1 MSCYEIKRETN
12 GEKFTFNLHAQNGLV
27 ILSASQGYSSK
38 QGCKVGIAS
47 VAKHGKIPG
56 CFESYDDAGGNPR
69 FRLKAANGNVIGKSQ
84 GYASKQM
91 RDHGIESVMANC
103 GAGIKD
109 LC

>member
-1 MSCYEIKRETN
+1 MSYEIKKETN
-12 GEKFTFNLHAQNGLV
+12 GEKFTFNLLARNGQV
-27 ILSASQGYSSK
+27 ILSASQGYTSK

-47 VAKHGKIPG
+47 VATHARDAKF
-56 CFESYDDAGGNPR
+56 FESYDDAGGHPR

-91 RDHGIESVMANC
+91 RDHGIQSVMTNC
-103 GAGIKD
+103 SAGIKD